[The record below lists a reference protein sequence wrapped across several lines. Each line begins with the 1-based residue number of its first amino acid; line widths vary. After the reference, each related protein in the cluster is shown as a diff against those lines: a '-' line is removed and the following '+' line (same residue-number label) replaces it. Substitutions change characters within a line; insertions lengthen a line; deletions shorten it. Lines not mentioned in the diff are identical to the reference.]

1 MSEIISEV
9 FGGQGSGSGG
19 AILQWDPVLEPNK
32 VVSGKRGGGTYV
44 IVNNSTI
51 TNIDNV
57 PAGTTKNTIIYF
69 NEDIE
74 KWEICSASDSQQVY
88 KGTFAT
94 PAILESTY
102 PAANQNIGSTADVLS
117 TGTKWFVNTSNAW
130 VDSGGSGDLSS
141 LKIANFLSEFNTP
154 TAKSAAAQNIDVYQ
168 KADTD
173 ALLDALLDTKI
184 TKISNPVANQ
194 IPLMDANGSLFKS
207 DKLLSDFEP
216 VITTKNSA
224 FNKNYGTDVSKL
236 KQNGVA
242 AVGTEDSLARLDHI
256 HPTDTTREA
265 LTNKVSSF
273 TATPNNTNYITEK
286 LAKDSLDLKVD
297 KVFGKQLSTEDYT
310 TAEKTKLAGIEDGAE
325 VNENADWNA
334 TTGDAQI
341 LNKPTDIF
349 QYNTHNT
356 DILTEGA
363 NNKFVTLAG
372 KTALATMAGASS
384 NGFAKFINGV
394 PTMQTSITNSDV
406 ASEID
411 SAKIGD
417 GSISLQEFYTLN
429 GINTTKTIEA
439 RFTELSAK
447 NQKVLYVDGTTGLNT
462 NSGLSPLTAVK
473 TLTQASALADGS
485 GILIEQFPTQLT
497 DSVTFTQANLQVAGK
512 THRSN
517 SGTTGTITANPS
529 SGSQTYEK
537 LSIGTFVKSGPNYV
551 IIRDVTVTTALNN
564 TGAGSLDVINSD
576 FSVTLLTFTGTGIS
590 RFYNCRGGTPRVSNT
605 SAFVYIV
612 NNQSVTNPILT
623 AGTLA
628 LENCIVYVTQGA
640 TLTLGTAG
648 STISLNN
655 VRFIYPDNTEATIN
669 IPTGVIYSF
678 AGNNLYK
685 STSTINGTDI
695 SSLSSNYIQNVKINT
710 LNLPNATALQRL
722 ETDANKNVVSVAKN
736 TADNKHYETNTA
748 NIKINGV
755 VSVGVL
761 DTIARADHI
770 HPTDTT
776 REALTNKVSS
786 FTATPNNTNYITEKL
801 AKDSLDLKVDKV
813 FGKQLS
819 TEDYTTAEKTKLAG
833 IQAGAE
839 VNVQANWN
847 ETNSTLDSFILNKP
861 TLGTVAS
868 KNVGSAIGNIQENGA
883 VLLSS
888 QTVETD
894 VNGKFITI
902 VKNDAYNQTFGIG
915 TNNVAR
921 GDASYLKANTYNK
934 TEIDTQLSNKLD
946 TSLKGVAN
954 GLAELGSDG
963 KVPSSQLPAYVD
975 DVIEVANFASLPAI
989 GETGKIYVTI
999 DTNLQYRWS
1008 GTQYVEISPSL
1019 ALGETSS
1026 TAYRGDR
1033 GKIAY
1038 DHSQTTGNPHGTT
1051 KGDVGLGNVD
1061 NTADI
1066 NKNVLSATKLTTAR
1080 NINGVAF
1087 DGTQNITIQD
1097 DTKEPIFTK
1106 NTAFNKNFGNA
1117 IDTVTQGNDARLGTK
1132 NIDETNIANNRIQVY
1147 NTTTGKL
1154 EYQDLPIGSTNLAIA
1169 NKTATTLDITSDTG
1183 ADATIPSA
1191 TITEAGLMTSADKVK
1206 LNGIATGATANST
1219 DAELRDRATHTGP
1232 QAISTITGLQTA
1244 LNDKQNAIGSNLLR
1258 PTSTNPQIIINTDN
1272 IEQAINKL
1280 AGNAQFF
1287 SVQSQAEMLA
1297 LTNARVGDYAVRKE
1311 LTPIEIYTLNTTPAS
1326 VLANWRLVGGS
1337 GSASTNL
1344 ENSTIQGTFTPNN
1357 AAIITNDNG
1366 KVIAQ
1371 KTQGQLNV
1379 KVDVSASQSFTN
1391 AQKKQGSYN
1400 INGIPSFTQTE
1411 INALTWSSGNFV
1423 FNTTAKVPQE
1433 YQNGVW
1439 ISYGGFDSLRVGM
1452 AMQWLVEATI
1462 PNDCLLL
1469 NGQQVLASEYS
1480 ELAAVFPSWVIGS
1493 NIKLPDFRG
1502 YFLRGYGTNTNGT
1515 TSGAFLTAQ
1524 GFATALPTTPF
1535 ITDNPGDHTHTEV
1548 KGNALDDSISS
1559 ASGSFDEYDDIN
1571 TNTGPAG
1578 AHTHTIISGGDSE
1591 TRPKN
1596 IAVHYIIKAK
1606 TRVPLQN
1613 ELLAGNNVTINTQ
1626 QVGNTFQHTINA
1638 SGFVSYSE
1646 LTNYNYISNGN
1657 FSSRQQANTLT
1668 HTGTGNQ
1675 LSCADRFFVGRA
1687 DGLQNDIISTRQF
1700 ANNTSVLKI
1709 QRVSGTSSVS
1719 KIAVAQGYDSE
1730 TVQEGFAGRTKV
1742 FSFSAFHGVNYSGTN
1757 GVTCRVYGSITANDL
1772 TGRAATGF
1780 STNALDANFTVPSI
1794 QSGIANIQRYNFLVA
1809 IPSNIQSLM
1818 ISFEYTPVGTAGAD
1832 DSFFI
1837 ANLKSEISTVAT
1849 PFIYV
1854 PSHIVLDDV
1863 LPYYERIKGGTS
1875 GANIRMGGAFSDSTT
1890 VARATLFYRK
1900 TKRRTP
1906 TLVVSDNAAINLLR
1920 FGTDQISTNIAFAN
1934 TDLDTSRI
1942 DVTATGL
1949 TGGESLLMNFVSITK
1964 FIDVLADNLVLNV

>member
-1 MSEIISEV
+1 MSEIINEV
-9 FGGQGSGSGG
+9 FGGQGSGGGG

-57 PAGTTKNTIIYF
+57 PAGTGKNTIIYF
-69 NEDIE
+69 NEQIE

-102 PAANQNIGSTADVLS
+102 PAANQNTGSTADVLS

-130 VDSGGSGDLSS
+130 VDSGGSDDLSS

-168 KADTD
+168 KAAINT
-173 ALLDALLDTKI
+173 ALDTKI
-184 TKISNPVANQ
+184 TKISNPVVNQ

-265 LTNKVSSF
+265 IANKVSSF

-297 KVFGKQLSTEDYT
+297 KVL
-310 TAEKTKLAGIEDGAE
+310 
-325 VNENADWNA
+325 
-334 TTGDAQI
+334 
-341 LNKPTDIF
+341 
-349 QYNTHNT
+349 
-356 DILTEGA
+356 
-363 NNKFVTLAG
+363 
-372 KTALATMAGASS
+372 
-384 NGFAKFINGV
+384 
-394 PTMQTSITNSDV
+394 
-406 ASEID
+406 
-411 SAKIGD
+411 
-417 GSISLQEFYTLN
+417 
-429 GINTTKTIEA
+429 
-439 RFTELSAK
+439 
-447 NQKVLYVDGTTGLNT
+447 
-462 NSGLSPLTAVK
+462 
-473 TLTQASALADGS
+473 
-485 GILIEQFPTQLT
+485 
-497 DSVTFTQANLQVAGK
+497 
-512 THRSN
+512 
-517 SGTTGTITANPS
+517 
-529 SGSQTYEK
+529 
-537 LSIGTFVKSGPNYV
+537 
-551 IIRDVTVTTALNN
+551 
-564 TGAGSLDVINSD
+564 
-576 FSVTLLTFTGTGIS
+576 
-590 RFYNCRGGTPRVSNT
+590 
-605 SAFVYIV
+605 
-612 NNQSVTNPILT
+612 
-623 AGTLA
+623 
-628 LENCIVYVTQGA
+628 
-640 TLTLGTAG
+640 
-648 STISLNN
+648 
-655 VRFIYPDNTEATIN
+655 
-669 IPTGVIYSF
+669 
-678 AGNNLYK
+678 
-685 STSTINGTDI
+685 
-695 SSLSSNYIQNVKINT
+695 
-710 LNLPNATALQRL
+710 
-722 ETDANKNVVSVAKN
+722 
-736 TADNKHYETNTA
+736 
-748 NIKINGV
+748 
-755 VSVGVL
+755 
-761 DTIARADHI
+761 
-770 HPTDTT
+770 
-776 REALTNKVSS
+776 
-786 FTATPNNTNYITEKL
+786 
-801 AKDSLDLKVDKV
+801 
-813 FGKQLS
+813 GKQLS

-847 ETNSTLDSFILNKP
+847 ETNSVLDSFILNKP

-894 VNGKFITI
+894 VNGKFITV

-975 DVIEVANFASLPAI
+975 DVIEVANFASLPTI

-1038 DHSQTTGNPHGTT
+1038 DHSQATGNPHGTT

-1066 NKNVLSATKLTTAR
+1066 NKNVLSATKLTTPR

-1132 NIDETNIANNRIQVY
+1132 DIDETNIANNRIQVY

-1154 EYQDLPIGSTNLAIA
+1154 EYQDLPIGSTN
-1169 NKTATTLDITSDTG
+1169 
-1183 ADATIPSA
+1183 
-1191 TITEAGLMTSADKVK
+1191 
-1206 LNGIATGATANST
+1206 
-1219 DAELRDRATHTGP
+1219 
-1232 QAISTITGLQTA
+1232 Q
-1244 LNDKQNAIGSNLLR
+1244 
-1258 PTSTNPQIIINTDN
+1258 
-1272 IEQAINKL
+1272 
-1280 AGNAQFF
+1280 
-1287 SVQSQAEMLA
+1287 
-1297 LTNARVGDYAVRKE
+1297 
-1311 LTPIEIYTLNTTPAS
+1311 
-1326 VLANWRLVGGS
+1326 
-1337 GSASTNL
+1337 
-1344 ENSTIQGTFTPNN
+1344 
-1357 AAIITNDNG
+1357 
-1366 KVIAQ
+1366 
-1371 KTQGQLNV
+1371 
-1379 KVDVSASQSFTN
+1379 
-1391 AQKKQGSYN
+1391 
-1400 INGIPSFTQTE
+1400 
-1411 INALTWSSGNFV
+1411 
-1423 FNTTAKVPQE
+1423 
-1433 YQNGVW
+1433 
-1439 ISYGGFDSLRVGM
+1439 
-1452 AMQWLVEATI
+1452 
-1462 PNDCLLL
+1462 
-1469 NGQQVLASEYS
+1469 
-1480 ELAAVFPSWVIGS
+1480 
-1493 NIKLPDFRG
+1493 
-1502 YFLRGYGTNTNGT
+1502 
-1515 TSGAFLTAQ
+1515 
-1524 GFATALPTTPF
+1524 
-1535 ITDNPGDHTHTEV
+1535 
-1548 KGNALDDSISS
+1548 
-1559 ASGSFDEYDDIN
+1559 
-1571 TNTGPAG
+1571 
-1578 AHTHTIISGGDSE
+1578 
-1591 TRPKN
+1591 
-1596 IAVHYIIKAK
+1596 
-1606 TRVPLQN
+1606 
-1613 ELLAGNNVTINTQ
+1613 LLAGNNITIDTQ
-1626 QVGNTFQHTINA
+1626 QVGNIFQYTINA
-1638 SGFVSYSE
+1638 SGLVSYSE
-1646 LTNYNYISNGN
+1646 LANYNYISNGN
-1657 FSSRQQANTLT
+1657 FSSRQQANTIT

-1700 ANNTSVLKI
+1700 ANNTSILKI

-1742 FSFSAFHGVNYSGTN
+1742 FSFSAFHGTNYSGIN
-1757 GVTCRVYGSITANDL
+1757 GVTCRVYGSTTANDL

-1780 STNALDANFTVPSI
+1780 STNALDASFTVPSI

-1837 ANLKSEISTVAT
+1837 ANLKSEIGTVAT

-1875 GANIRMGGAFSDSTT
+1875 GASIRTGNAFSDGTMI
-1890 VARATLFYRK
+1890 ARATLFYRK

-1906 TLVVSDNAAINLLR
+1906 TLVVSDNAAINILR
-1920 FGTDQISTNIAFAN
+1920 AGTDQISTNITFSN

-1942 DVTATGL
+1942 DVTATPSTL
-1949 TGGESLLMNFVSITK
+1949 SIGESSLMTFVNITK